1 MKQEMC
7 LWKKGTEYQLH
18 VGQYQAV
25 FFPQAHTHILK
36 KHRGSHNQIAE
47 NQ

>member
-25 FFPQAHTHILK
+25 FCISTHTYTEETQRK
-36 KHRGSHNQIAE
+36 S
-47 NQ
+47 